1 MGARGRLLPV
11 VSSCSPV
18 RRRLP
23 WQPTTHLAVSWLPRL
38 VDCDGSLAGEGAVVT
53 LSGSFSSWSGEIG
66 QLPAGSSGSSS
77 GL

>member
-1 MGARGRLLPV
+1 M

-18 RRRLP
+18 RCRRP

-38 VDCDGSLAGEGAVVT
+38 VDFDGSLTGEGAVVI
-53 LSGSFSSWSGEIG
+53 LSGSFSSWSGDIG
-66 QLPAGSSGSSS
+66 QLPAGSSDSSS